1 MKSDTLFMNISS
13 DEMVISDGETNIFLH
28 RNDVEKTLWPKLV
41 QLVREWNYNK
51 IIVLNW
57 PGWFTN
63 LRVGTLCMNI
73 LNSVMNNQ
81 IDFYDIS
88 KIDLYQ
94 KAYEKW
100 FLPNKWIIYIGQ
112 KRNIW
117 LWDFEKNEKIWQFSF
132 DEVKEKIDTPF
143 FIDEVI
149 DENYY
154 PEWIDQNY
162 EIKIEFNGETL
173 VIKYWDKSIQSSV
186 EDLNLQ
192 PIKSVSPNYMIEPN
206 VTLTTKQ

>member
-206 VTLTTKQ
+206 VTLTTNQ

>member
-13 DEMVISDGETNIFLH
+13 DNVIISNGKEKIFLD
-28 RNDVEKTLWPKLV
+28 RNNVEKNLWPKLV

-57 PGWFTN
+57 PWWFTN

-73 LNSVMNNQ
+73 LNAVMGNQ
-81 IDFYDIS
+81 IDFYNIS
-88 KIDLYQ
+88 KINLYK
-94 KAYEKW
+94 KAYENW
-100 FLPNKWIIYIGQ
+100 FLPKNGLIYIGQ

-117 LWDFEKNEKIWQFSF
+117 LWDFKKNEKIWQFSF

-143 FIDEVI
+143 FIDEVV

-154 PEWIDQNY
+154 PEWIDKNN
-162 EIKIEFNGETL
+162 EIKTEFNGSEL
-173 VIKYWDKSIQSSV
+173 VLKCSDKSINFSMG
-186 EDLNLQ
+186 DLGLA
-192 PIKSVSPNYMIEPN
+192 PIKSVAPNYMMEPSI
-206 VTLTTKQ
+206 TLK

>member
-1 MKSDTLFMNISS
+1 MKSNTLFMNISS
-13 DEMVISDGETNIFLH
+13 DNVIISNWEDNIFLH

-57 PGWFTN
+57 PWWFTN

-73 LNSVMNNQ
+73 LNAVMNNQ

-94 KAYEKW
+94 KAYENW
-100 FLPNKWIIYIGQ
+100 ILPNKWLIYIGQ
-112 KRNIW
+112 KRNVW
-117 LWDFEKNEKIWQFSF
+117 LWDFEKDEKMWQFSF
-132 DEVKEKIDTPF
+132 DEVNGKLDNQY

-149 DENYY
+149 DSNYY
-154 PEWIDQNY
+154 PEWIDKNY
-162 EIKIEFNGETL
+162 EIKTEFNGEAL
-173 VIKYWDKSIQSSV
+173 VIKYWDKSIQFSL
-186 EDLNLQ
+186 EDLGLL
-192 PIKSVSPNYMIEPN
+192 PIESVAPNYMIEPN
-206 VTLTTKQ
+206 VTLTTK

>member
-13 DEMVISDGETNIFLH
+13 DNVIISNGAEKIFLD
-28 RNDVEKTLWPKLV
+28 RNNVEKKLWPKLV

-57 PGWFTN
+57 PWWFTN

-73 LNSVMNNQ
+73 LNAVMDNK

-88 KIDLYQ
+88 KIDLYK
-94 KAYEKW
+94 KAYENW
-100 FLPNKWIIYIGQ
+100 FLHKNGLIYIGQ

-132 DEVKEKIDTPF
+132 DEVKDKIDTPF
-143 FIDEVI
+143 FIDEVV

-154 PEWIDQNY
+154 PEWIDKNY
-162 EIKIEFNGETL
+162 EIKTEFNGNKL
-173 VIKYWDKSIQSSV
+173 ILKYWDKSIDFSI
-186 EDLNLQ
+186 EDLGLTS
-192 PIKSVSPNYMIEPN
+192 IKSVAPNYMMEPSI
-206 VTLTTKQ
+206 TLK

>member
-13 DEMVISDGETNIFLH
+13 DNVIISNGEEKIFLD
-28 RNDVEKTLWPKLV
+28 RNNVEKNLWPKLV
-41 QLVREWNYNK
+41 QFVREWNYCK

-57 PGWFTN
+57 PWWFTN

-73 LNSVMNNQ
+73 LNAVMNNQ

-88 KIDLYQ
+88 KIDLYK
-94 KAYEKW
+94 KAYENW
-100 FLPNKWIIYIGQ
+100 FLPQNWLIYIGQ

-117 LWDFEKNEKIWQFSF
+117 LWDFKKNEKIWQFSF
-132 DEVKEKIDTPF
+132 DEVKDKVDTPF

-154 PEWIDQNY
+154 PEWIDKNN
-162 EIKIEFNGETL
+162 EIKTKFNGIEL
-173 VIKYWDKSIQSSV
+173 VLNYSNKSINFSM
-186 EDLNLQ
+186 ENLGLT
-192 PIKSVSPNYMIEPN
+192 PIKSVAPNYMMEPSI
-206 VTLTTKQ
+206 TLK

>member
-13 DEMVISDGETNIFLH
+13 DHVVIFNGENEIFLE
-28 RNDVEKTLWPKLV
+28 RNDVEKTLWPKLI
-41 QLVREWNYNK
+41 QLIREWNYNR

-57 PGWFTN
+57 PWWFTN
-63 LRVGTLCMNI
+63 LRVGTLCINI

-81 IDFYDIS
+81 IDFFDIS

-94 KAYEKW
+94 KACEKW
-100 FLPNKWIIYIGQ
+100 LLPNLWIIYIGQ

-117 LWDFEKNEKIWQFSF
+117 LWNFEKNEKVWQFSF
-132 DEVKEKIDTPF
+132 DGVKEKLNTQY

-154 PEWIDQNY
+154 PEWVDKTY
-162 EIKIEFNGETL
+162 ETKTEFNGETL
-173 VIKYWDKSIQSSV
+173 VIKYWDKSISFSV
-186 EDLNLQ
+186 EDLGLQ
-192 PIKSVSPNYMIEPN
+192 PIKSVAPNYMIEPN
-206 VTLTTKQ
+206 ITLTTKK

>member
-13 DEMVISDGETNIFLH
+13 DNVIISNGAEKIFLD
-28 RNDVEKTLWPKLV
+28 RNNVEKKLWPKLV

-57 PGWFTN
+57 PWWFTN

-73 LNSVMNNQ
+73 LNAVMDNK

-88 KIDLYQ
+88 KIDLYK
-94 KAYEKW
+94 KAYENW
-100 FLPNKWIIYIGQ
+100 FLHKNGLIYIGQ

-132 DEVKEKIDTPF
+132 DEVKEKLDTPF
-143 FIDEVI
+143 FIDEVV

-154 PEWIDQNY
+154 PEWIDKNY
-162 EIKIEFNGETL
+162 EIKTEFNGNKL
-173 VIKYWDKSIQSSV
+173 ILKYWDKSIDFSI
-186 EDLNLQ
+186 EDLGLTS
-192 PIKSVSPNYMIEPN
+192 IKSVAPNYMMEPSI
-206 VTLTTKQ
+206 TLK